1 MNEAATLNANLTL
14 NCSKKFVHW
23 KTCYISKRSAFPNTQ
38 HTNRLEYLKASNKTG
53 NKTIKKNQ
61 FTAFV

>member
-1 MNEAATLNANLTL
+1 MNEVATLNANLTL
-14 NCSKKFVHW
+14 NCSKKFVHC
-23 KTCYISKRSAFPNTQ
+23 KTCYISKRFSVPNTQ
-38 HTNRLEYLKASNKTG
+38 NTNRLQYLKASHKTG